1 MTYELGFLEPALKEW
16 RRLDAPV
23 REQFRKKLLERL
35 QGPHV
40 ISAKLSG
47 SANRYKI
54 KLHSVGYRLV
64 YEVRDAE
71 VIVVVVAVGRRDRNA
86 VYRAADARP
95 AGALAKPSRDD

>member
-1 MTYELGFLEPALKEW
+1 LVLFFKKEH
-16 RRLDAPV
+16 
-23 REQFRKKLLERL
+23 LLL
-35 QGPHV
+35 PP
-40 ISAKLSG
+40 LS
-47 SANRYKI
+47 ST
-54 KLHSVGYRLV
+54 SVGYRLV